1 LAAPIVTPQPGQPHP
16 SQGLLATST
25 TGAACSV
32 YYIYGAAQAAAL
44 ASRAASTPFDPR
56 SLDLP
61 SIGALVGFY
70 HACLGFP
77 VKQTWLDAI
86 KAGNCDTFDG
96 LTYSNAA
103 KYCPDSDET
112 IMGHLAQ
119 QRQNVRSTKPKQ
131 PTSLQIVCPPP
142 PVATPSNQVFV
153 MTQPLSKLFTDDTG
167 RFPVRAHSGNQ
178 YVMIAFHAD
187 GNLILQQAFKSKSN
201 RHRIAAYNA
210 IMTRL
215 AARGLSVDLQI
226 LDNEASSAYKEAIT
240 FKWNATFQLVPPD
253 MHHRNRAERAI
264 RTFKDHFLAILAG
277 IDAAFPPYLW
287 GLLLPQAE
295 LTINLL

>member
-1 LAAPIVTPQPGQPHP
+1 M
-16 SQGLLATST
+16 
-25 TGAACSV
+25 
-32 YYIYGAAQAAAL
+32 
-44 ASRAASTPFDPR
+44 
-56 SLDLP
+56 
-61 SIGALVGFY
+61 
-70 HACLGFP
+70 
-77 VKQTWLDAI
+77 
-86 KAGNCDTFDG
+86 
-96 LTYSNAA
+96 
-103 KYCPDSDET
+103 
-112 IMGHLAQ
+112 IMAHLAQ

-142 PVATPSNQVFV
+142 PDATPSNQVFV

-167 RFPVRAHSGNQ
+167 RFPVRARSGNQ

-240 FKWNATFQLVPPD
+240 FKWNATLSLFPLACIAAIGQSGPFAPSRTTSWKSWPASMQRFHLIFGISCS
-253 MHHRNRAERAI
+253 HRQNSLSISFVKPR
-264 RTFKDHFLAILAG
+264 
-277 IDAAFPPYLW
+277 
-287 GLLLPQAE
+287 
-295 LTINLL
+295 LTLESVHGSSFRGRLISTRHY